1 MNACDLPDVLKSQ
14 LVPFLTLGQDGQA
27 ADGSGGSAG
36 MTLLNQI
43 QNGGITGYIILGL
56 SLAAFS
62 LIIIHLIKIRLPRF
76 IPELVRAQLTAA
88 IAGHDLDAA
97 LTICREPDNDCFLT
111 RVVERGLLR
120 YRRSAFGPFEFKDA
134 LEEAGG
140 EQVARFYRSTDTLGL
155 IGAIAPM
162 LGLLGTVIGMV
173 GAFDTIAAADSRG
186 ELLAGDISKA
196 LVTTLMGLS
205 LAIPCMAAFTFF
217 RNRIDTYASIA
228 AHEIEEMT
236 LPLEPASTNG
246 GPGITAAP
254 GPAGRTALGGQNQ
267 PRPPAQP
274 QQAKIPSN
282 PTPPAQNAVGQ
293 TEAR

>member
-1 MNACDLPDVLKSQ
+1 MSLNCLPNPLTDQ
-14 LVPFLTLGQDGQA
+14 LLTLFTLAQGD
-27 ADGSGGSAG
+27 ADSSSSG
-36 MTLLNQI
+36 MTLLQQI
-43 QNGGITGYIILGL
+43 QNGGITGYIIIGL
-56 SLAAFS
+56 SLAAFA
-62 LIIIHLIKIRLPRF
+62 LIIIHLVAIRLPRF
-76 IPELVRAQLTAA
+76 IPEAVRAQLTDAIASHDLEAA
-88 IAGHDLDAA
+88 ITL
-97 LTICREPDNDCFLT
+97 CREPANDCFLT

-140 EQVARFYRSTDTLGL
+140 EQVARLYRSTDTLGL

-217 RNRIDTYASIA
+217 RNRIHTYAA
-228 AHEIEEMT
+228 QTAHEIEEMT
-236 LPLEPASTNG
+236 LPLEPASTTPN
-246 GPGITAAP
+246 PQQQQQQSQSQRAAP
-254 GPAGRTALGGQNQ
+254 QP
-267 PRPPAQP
+267 PRPPQRQP
-274 QQAKIPSN
+274 A
-282 PTPPAQNAVGQ
+282 PA
-293 TEAR
+293 TK